1 MNDSYDDDRD
11 NLSSLFVTVVGV
23 KKNVKNGI
31 FLHEVEKFELDLLL
45 FPFTSHVQKLFAE
58 PWNF

>member
-1 MNDSYDDDRD
+1 MIHMMMIGIICQAC
-11 NLSSLFVTVVGV
+11 LLPLLVL

-45 FPFTSHVQKLFAE
+45 SPFTSHVQKLFAE
-58 PWNF
+58 P

>member
-1 MNDSYDDDRD
+1 MIGIICQAC
-11 NLSSLFVTVVGV
+11 LLPLLVL

-58 PWNF
+58 P